1 MFDEIKD
8 FNLSILNTVISYITI
23 NDINIEQ
30 LINELGCIRSR
41 NEIGTIV
48 VQPKNSIFN
57 TILLSV
63 DDSYLKCI
71 SFHGKLSFS
80 LNDLKN
86 KYGKF
91 REVYSNYDDLY
102 FYFFNEQTGQVIVHR
117 SEHKLNGLEN
127 QCLNQIAIDFR

>member
-1 MFDEIKD
+1 MFDEITD
-8 FNLSILNTVISYITI
+8 FNLSILDKVIRHITDKEI
-23 NDINIEQ
+23 DIEQ
-30 LINELGCIRSR
+30 LVNALGSVRSC

-48 VQPKNSIFN
+48 VEPRNPIFN

-63 DDSYLKCI
+63 DDSYLKSI

-91 REVYSNYDDLY
+91 REVYSKYDDLY